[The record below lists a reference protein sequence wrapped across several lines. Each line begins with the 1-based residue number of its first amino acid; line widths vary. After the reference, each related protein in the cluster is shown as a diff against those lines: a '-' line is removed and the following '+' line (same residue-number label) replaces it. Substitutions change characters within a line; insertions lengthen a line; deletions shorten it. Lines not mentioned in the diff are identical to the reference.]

1 MTFSRLN
8 IFVKKAFLE
17 MLKILIKNCFS
28 IINTNNNGFIKN
40 KRFDNKTT
48 STIHLCIL
56 SLFFIQVKST
66 QASTQLLEK
75 LNMTENNL
83 KESCHSDFNIIERI
97 QGKNCET
104 KNVFIFVF
112 KNSKQEKIPDSILKK
127 IINHKTGLV
136 FSLSP
141 LNNSAL
147 KLSKNSMTMEKS
159 FMKNKFVEN
168 FVFNKKL
175 AVEENIFKK
184 DNNFL
189 NNFFSNIS
197 LDTTLTFLIKNF
209 SYLDNLYDTVLK
221 YPNLIKIIVAYNE
234 CSTDE
239 LFRRTFLSDF
249 MKKLWNENRV
259 LNTYLIHSC
268 LIDFNKEYLNN
279 SYLTNYLYVYNP
291 FERNINHSIDEW
303 GALRKFNIS
312 EYLEYQNEVCKYLFI
327 LRMKFEI
334 NLIFPLICN
343 LGRVH
348 ICKM

>member
-1 MTFSRLN
+1 
-8 IFVKKAFLE
+8 
-17 MLKILIKNCFS
+17 MLTILLKNCFS

-56 SLFFIQVKST
+56 SLFFIQLKST

-75 LNMTENNL
+75 LNMTANNL
-83 KESCHSDFNIIERI
+83 KESWYSDFNIIERI
-97 QGKNCET
+97 QEKNCET
-104 KNVFIFVF
+104 KNVFIFIF
-112 KNSKQEKIPDSILKK
+112 KNSEQEKIPDSIFKK
-127 IINHKTGLV
+127 IINQKTGLV

-141 LNNSAL
+141 LNNSSL
-147 KLSKNSMTMEKS
+147 KLSKNMMTMEKS

-168 FVFNKKL
+168 FVFNKKFG
-175 AVEENIFKK
+175 VKENIFKN

-197 LDTTLTFLIKNF
+197 VDTTLTFLIKNF
-209 SYLDNLYDTVLK
+209 SCLDRLYDTVLK

-239 LFRRTFLSDF
+239 LFLRTLLSGF

-268 LIDFNKEYLNN
+268 LMDITKEYVNN
-279 SYLTNYLYVYNP
+279 SSLTNYLYVYNP

-303 GALRKFNIS
+303 GALGKFNMS
-312 EYLEYQNEVCKYLFI
+312 EYLEYQNEVCLYLFI
-327 LRMKFEI
+327 VVTISK
-334 NLIFPLICN
+334 
-343 LGRVH
+343 
-348 ICKM
+348 